1 MAHTPPTPEEFKT
14 RFPVFASETD
24 ERVQIFL
31 SEAERNIDDTWEED
45 DYAPAIM
52 YLAAH
57 LLKTENDAGSSGGSK
72 SATGPISSESFAGM
86 SRSYDTSK
94 LTAAQKSIY
103 GGTLYGQRYYVL
115 LLKNKPSIMVVF

>member
-31 SEAERNIDDTWEED
+31 TEAGNNIDDTWEES

-57 LLKTENDAGSSGGSK
+57 LLKTENDGTADDASASSG
-72 SATGPISSESFAGM
+72 PITSESFAGM
-86 SRSYDTSK
+86 SRSYDASK
-94 LTAAQKSIY
+94 MSAAQKSMY
-103 GGTLYGQRYYVL
+103 GGTIYGQRYYVL